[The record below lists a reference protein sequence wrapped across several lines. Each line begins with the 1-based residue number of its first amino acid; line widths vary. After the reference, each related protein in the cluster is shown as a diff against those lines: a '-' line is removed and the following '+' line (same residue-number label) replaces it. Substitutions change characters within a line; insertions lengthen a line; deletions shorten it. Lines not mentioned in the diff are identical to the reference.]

1 VLFANRYLGSSSAM
15 ITSQISPPAPLPCLD
30 KHLFTRGNWLFIL
43 QNYNYYVQSLE
54 KLALYDACRGIHA
67 YLQQLV
73 AERSFR
79 NNGAMLAQ
87 LSSGLECATSL
98 ERVAAAVMRALVAN
112 SLDLSKTISA

>member
-1 VLFANRYLGSSSAM
+1 M

-43 QNYNYYVQSLE
+43 QNYNYYVRPWKGSR
-54 KLALYDACRGIHA
+54 YDIDACRGRIVSEHA

>member
-1 VLFANRYLGSSSAM
+1 MLFANRYLGSSSAM
-15 ITSQISPPAPLPCLD
+15 ITSQISPPAPPPCLD

-54 KLALYDACRGIHA
+54 KLALYDACRGRIISEHA

-79 NNGAMLAQ
+79 NNVRG
-87 LSSGLECATSL
+87 LS
-98 ERVAAAVMRALVAN
+98 
-112 SLDLSKTISA
+112 

>member
-1 VLFANRYLGSSSAM
+1 MLFANRYLGSSSAM

-54 KLALYDACRGIHA
+54 KLALYDACRGRIISEHA

-98 ERVAAAVMRALVAN
+98 ERVAAAASN